1 VKSTRW
7 WFEATPPPPTLR
19 GAAMSDESEEF
30 RRRAADCLALARAT
44 SDPYTRL
51 SLLTMA
57 QRLHTMANGS
67 AVEFDSILRNFNDE
81 QLMRPRDG
89 KPVMQQQQQQIQSK
103 KDNETN

>member
-1 VKSTRW
+1 MKSTRW

-19 GAAMSDESEEF
+19 GAAMSDESDEF

-51 SLLTMA
+51 SLVTMA
-57 QRLHTMANGS
+57 QRLHTMAHGS
-67 AVEFDSILRNFNDE
+67 AAEFDAILRNFNDD

-89 KPVMQQQQQQIQSK
+89 KPVMQQQQQIQSK
-103 KDNETN
+103 KDDETN

>member
-1 VKSTRW
+1 VKGTRW

-57 QRLHTMANGS
+57 QRLHTMAHGS
-67 AVEFDSILRNFNDE
+67 AAEFDAILRNFNDD

-89 KPVMQQQQQQIQSK
+89 KPVMQQQQQIQSK
-103 KDNETN
+103 KDDEAN

>member
-1 VKSTRW
+1 
-7 WFEATPPPPTLR
+7 
-19 GAAMSDESEEF
+19 MSDQSEEF

-81 QLMRPRDG
+81 QLMCPSDG
-89 KPVMQQQQQQIQSK
+89 KPVTQQQQQIQSK
-103 KDNETN
+103 KEIQSKKDDDTN